1 MDPCG
6 PDAGQERGC
15 ARPISILA
23 ESAGAAYSLEALRST
38 SGRPAGLAPEPAP
51 KRSTPRDEVAP
62 PRASAALGSLATT
75 PSPCAPRSLG
85 SLTIG
90 ASRPV
95 AFLSEFASRRQSS
108 PVDALRRLSPPAAA
122 EFANPAPPRAMPP
135 PRVRAFAAPPAPR
148 ITYTMRQPRPV
159 ARPENGVT
167 GSAAPTPALA
177 PEAVLNAVSAQLSSA
192 ARAVSAATPVLT
204 RQWRHF
210 PRRGD
215 DPGVRKLLPPPGV
228 DGQPTRSLTPI
239 PSTHRRD
246 GAAVRHGEQTNGCE
260 RRAIALCGSAP
271 PPEYFLHRA
280 SWRLVEDSL
289 VTVTGHSG
297 IERT

>member
-23 ESAGAAYSLEALRST
+23 ESVGAAYSLEALRST

-159 ARPENGVT
+159 ARPEIGVP
-167 GSAAPTPALA
+167 GSDAPTPARA

-215 DPGVRKLLPPPGV
+215 DPGVRKLLPPSRSGW
-228 DGQPTRSLTPI
+228 PTHSKSDSHPLHPPPRW
-239 PSTHRRD
+239 R
-246 GAAVRHGEQTNGCE
+246 GCE
-260 RRAIALCGSAP
+260 AWGADQRLRTACDRPLWLRTP
-271 PPEYFLHRA
+271 PPNTFSIGPVGAWLR
-280 SWRLVEDSL
+280 
-289 VTVTGHSG
+289 TVW
-297 IERT
+297 